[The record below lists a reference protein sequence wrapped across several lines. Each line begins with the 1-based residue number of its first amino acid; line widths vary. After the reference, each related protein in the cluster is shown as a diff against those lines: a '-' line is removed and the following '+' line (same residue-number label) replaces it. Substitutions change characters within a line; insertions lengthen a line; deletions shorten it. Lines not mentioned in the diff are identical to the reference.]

1 MVYLSKFLHY
11 LFDDN
16 INRPGLIYLFCVFQ
30 LIWVM
35 FVHFNYSLFLFSC
48 NNRIFWLINNT
59 NSLFRFLF
67 PLKFLNGMKTS
78 KFFDFK
84 SGKNHR
90 IIFHLSPWLT
100 APSFCGTIQPTVVR
114 QGQVRRGGEW
124 QRRFFSRQQQ
134 QQRTDWGSSRPL
146 LRSVKETSL
155 LLITASHTKNHFQAE
170 ANVEC
175 LNGKLEGLLYLQA
188 AGYEGFTFRHGKF

>member
-1 MVYLSKFLHY
+1 
-11 LFDDN
+11 
-16 INRPGLIYLFCVFQ
+16 
-30 LIWVM
+30 M

-84 SGKNHR
+84 SGENHR

-114 QGQVRRGGEW
+114 QWDRAKWGAEENDKDV
-124 QRRFFSRQQQ
+124 FSPA
-134 QQRTDWGSSRPL
+134 SSSSSGLTEARLGRCLGP
-146 LRSVKETSL
+146 VKETSL
-155 LLITASHTKNHFQAE
+155 PLITASHTKAKESHSSWGQ
-170 ANVEC
+170 C
-175 LNGKLEGLLYLQA
+175 WMSKCKLEAWRAPLPA
-188 AGYEGFTFRHGKF
+188 VSEGFSFRHGKF

>member
-1 MVYLSKFLHY
+1 
-11 LFDDN
+11 
-16 INRPGLIYLFCVFQ
+16 
-30 LIWVM
+30 M

-155 LLITASHTKNHFQAE
+155 LLITASHTKNHSQAE
-170 ANVEC
+170 ANDEC
-175 LNGKLEGLLYLQA
+175 LNGKLEGLFYLQA
-188 AGYEGFTFRHGKF
+188 ASYEGFPFRHWMF

>member
-1 MVYLSKFLHY
+1 M
-11 LFDDN
+11 
-16 INRPGLIYLFCVFQ
+16 FQ

-114 QGQVRRGGEW
+114 QGDGAKLAE
-124 QRRFFSRQQQ
+124 QRRRMTKTFFLPPAADWLRLVSAAASAQSR
-134 QQRTDWGSSRPL
+134 
-146 LRSVKETSL
+146 KHYA
-155 LLITASHTKNHFQAE
+155 LIA
-170 ANVEC
+170 
-175 LNGKLEGLLYLQA
+175 Y
-188 AGYEGFTFRHGKF
+188 

>member
-1 MVYLSKFLHY
+1 MIIQSVQ
-11 LFDDN
+11 D
-16 INRPGLIYLFCVFQ
+16 LIYLFCVFQ

-114 QGQVRRGGEW
+114 QETGPSEARR
-124 QRRFFSRQQQ
+124 RMTKTFFLPPAAAADWLRLVSAAASAQSRK
-134 QQRTDWGSSRPL
+134 PL
-146 LRSVKETSL
+146 C
-155 LLITASHTKNHFQAE
+155 H
-170 ANVEC
+170 
-175 LNGKLEGLLYLQA
+175 
-188 AGYEGFTFRHGKF
+188 

>member
-146 LRSVKETSL
+146 LGPVKETSL

-170 ANVEC
+170 ANVEWKWKWKAWMAS
-175 LNGKLEGLLYLQA
+175 LP
-188 AGYEGFTFRHGKF
+188 AGYKGFSFRHAQF

>member
-146 LRSVKETSL
+146 LRSVKETS
-155 LLITASHTKNHFQAE
+155 AS
-170 ANVEC
+170 
-175 LNGKLEGLLYLQA
+175 Y
-188 AGYEGFTFRHGKF
+188 